1 MKKWISL
8 LSLSLIFACSSPAP
22 ESQEAAT
29 DTWTQEEKYIEIEAN
44 GGKYKVWTQRNGDNP
59 TKRLLLLH
67 GGPGNTHEYFRSF
80 EEYFPEENIEFIYY
94 DQLGSGKSDNPAD
107 TTFWNIPRFVA
118 EVEQVRQALKLDQD
132 NFYLLGHSWGGILA
146 LEYALQHQDKMK
158 GLIISNMMASCIDY
172 GKYAE
177 EVLAPQF
184 DQAVLQEVRAIE
196 ADADFDNPRYMELLM
211 EHYYPKHVLRIPVDE
226 WPEPVMNSLSN
237 VNSQLYVYM
246 QGPSEFGIGGTLAQ
260 WDRKADLPKITIP
273 TLTIGGAHDTMD
285 PKHMEWMS
293 TQVQNGTY
301 LHCPDGSHMAMW
313 DDADTYH
320 RGIIDF
326 IKKTDQ

>member
-80 EEYFPEENIEFIYY
+80 EEYFPGENIEFIYY

-320 RGIIDF
+320 LGIIDF